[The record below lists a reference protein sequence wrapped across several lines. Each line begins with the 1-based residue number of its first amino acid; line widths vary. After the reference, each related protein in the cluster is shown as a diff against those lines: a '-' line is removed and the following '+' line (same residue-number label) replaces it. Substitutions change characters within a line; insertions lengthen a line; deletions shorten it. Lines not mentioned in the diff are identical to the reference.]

1 MNKLFTLRFHDVDNT
16 VSRVFEHV
24 QADACHIGPIA
35 AVLSKTFGLVSI
47 CSDARLWATFDHGI
61 VVTKRSWSDF
71 YLPEDGPAENQRQV
85 ELMLQSIS
93 R

>member
-1 MNKLFTLRFHDVDNT
+1 MNKLFTLKFHDVDNSA
-16 VSRVFEHV
+16 SRAFEHV

-35 AVLSKTFGLVSI
+35 AELSKALGRVSI
-47 CSDARLWATFDHGI
+47 CSDARLWAMFDNAI

-71 YLPEDGPAENQRQV
+71 YLSDFESAESQRQV